1 MEPVVQNSSSEES
14 ISNDIMYHNGQPKNL
29 EPASKS
35 PVISVSNKEPE
46 STAISSVT
54 SDNNAICD
62 ENIEHRLQEQQ
73 NELTDHDSTVV
84 IDR

>member
-1 MEPVVQNSSSEES
+1 MEPTVQNSSSEES
-14 ISNDIMYHNGQPKNL
+14 ISNGITYQNGQPKNL

-35 PVISVSNKEPE
+35 PVILVSNEEPD
-46 STAISSVT
+46 STAIASLT
-54 SDNNAICD
+54 SDNAICD
-62 ENIEHRLQEQQ
+62 ENVERRLQEQQ